1 MSFLLIS
8 QLPARSLKASSEVL
22 AFSARSKRPSGKR
35 VLQSSVM
42 RFRPPKPL
50 RPGKGTKGTRGTKG
64 ATGRNRAFHGGD
76 SIGFDWYVAVELHMM
91 PGTMGTL
98 KTFSRTSVMAHDASA
113 QINITSIN

>member
-64 ATGRNRAFHGGD
+64 ATGHSIGGIRLD
-76 SIGFDWYVAVELHMM
+76 SIGMLLLSC
-91 PGTMGTL
+91 T
-98 KTFSRTSVMAHDASA
+98 
-113 QINITSIN
+113 

>member
-64 ATGRNRAFHGGD
+64 ATGRNRAQQGIPLG
-76 SIGFDWYVAVELHMM
+76 GFDWIRLVCCC
-91 PGTMGTL
+91 
-98 KTFSRTSVMAHDASA
+98 
-113 QINITSIN
+113 

>member
-64 ATGRNRAFHGGD
+64 ATGRNRAFHWGD
-76 SIGFDWYVAVELHMM
+76 SIGMLLLSC
-91 PGTMGTL
+91 T
-98 KTFSRTSVMAHDASA
+98 
-113 QINITSIN
+113 